1 MEIFRRLGNTFKEAL
16 KTIYKN
22 LNLGLVTIASAFF
35 TLFIICVIIIVSLNA
50 NKIAKEMKS
59 KVNEVEVFIKSD
71 ATKFE
76 IDKLKS
82 EIDKINI
89 NKKVKFR
96 SSEEALDI
104 MKKSWGKNSD
114 LLDNIESKGLLPAS
128 FVVALENI
136 EDIDNFVN
144 QIKGKDSIDDIKYFN
159 DLIKKTTDIANY
171 IKVLGTIFIIIFMI
185 VSFFIISNTIKLTV
199 YSRSNEIAVMRYVGA
214 SNWYIAIPIIIEGVV
229 LSLVASLLAF
239 GASYG
244 VYSYIFD
251 TYLHQVTN
259 NIGII
264 NFINPQELTFTLLKI
279 MLSLGLFIGLV
290 SSVFS
295 IRKYLS
301 KKEVEYV
308 K

>member
-1 MEIFRRLGNTFKEAL
+1 MGIFRRLGNTFKEAL

-22 LNLGLVTIASAFF
+22 LNLGLVTITSAFF
-35 TLFIICVIIIVSLNA
+35 TLFIICIIIIVSLNA
-50 NKIAKEMKS
+50 NKIASEVKT
-59 KVNEVEVFIKSD
+59 KVNEVEVFIKVD
-71 ATKFE
+71 ATQFE
-76 IDKLKS
+76 IDKLKA
-82 EIDKINI
+82 EIDKIDI
-89 NKKVKFR
+89 KKKVKFR
-96 SSEEALDI
+96 SSEEALEI
-104 MKKSWGKNSD
+104 MKKSWGENSD
-114 LLDNIESKGLLPAS
+114 LLENIESKGLLPES
-128 FVVALENI
+128 FVVSLENI
-136 EDIDNFVN
+136 EDIEGFVN
-144 QIKGKDSIDDIKYFN
+144 QIKGMDSVDDIKYFN

-171 IKVLGTIFIIIFMI
+171 IKILGTIFIIIFMI

-214 SNWYIAIPIIIEGVV
+214 SNWYISIPIIIEGIF

-244 VYSYIFD
+244 IYLYIFD
-251 TYLHQVTN
+251 TYLQRVTN

-264 NFINPQELTFTLLKI
+264 NFINPEALMFTLLQI
-279 MLSLGLFIGLV
+279 VLSLGLFIGLV
-290 SSVFS
+290 SSIFS

>member
-22 LNLGLVTIASAFF
+22 LNLGLVTITSAFF
-35 TLFIICVIIIVSLNA
+35 TLFIICMIIIVSLNA
-50 NKIAKEMKS
+50 NKIASEVKT
-59 KVNEVEVFIKSD
+59 KVNEVEVFIKVD
-71 ATKFE
+71 ATQFE
-76 IDKLKS
+76 IDKLKA
-82 EIDKINI
+82 EIDKIDI
-89 NKKVKFR
+89 KKKVKFR
-96 SSEEALDI
+96 SSEEALEI
-104 MKKSWGKNSD
+104 MKKSWGENSD
-114 LLDNIESKGLLPAS
+114 LLENIESKGLLPES
-128 FVVALENI
+128 FVVSLENI
-136 EDIDNFVN
+136 EDIEGFVN
-144 QIKGKDSIDDIKYFN
+144 QIKGMDSVDDIKYFN

-171 IKVLGTIFIIIFMI
+171 IKILGTIFIIIFMI

-214 SNWYIAIPIIIEGVV
+214 SNWYISIPIIIEGIF

-244 VYSYIFD
+244 IYLYIFD
-251 TYLHQVTN
+251 TYLQRVTN

-264 NFINPQELTFTLLKI
+264 NFINPEALMFTLLQI
-279 MLSLGLFIGLV
+279 VLSLGLFIGLV
-290 SSVFS
+290 SSIFS